1 MRHMKWTPV
10 YMGLG
15 PYGLHSIDFRMEL
28 ARADLNS
35 LAVLV
40 EATGSLN
47 RGYWISLR
55 NAAAADGVSR
65 SCVDA
70 FCAAATKEDCNP
82 AVQWLLDM
90 AAVYKTGMQS

>member
-10 YMGLG
+10 YMELG
-15 PYGLHSIDFRMEL
+15 PYGLRSIDFRMEL
-28 ARADLNS
+28 ARADPNNLV
-35 LAVLV
+35 VLV
-40 EATGSLN
+40 EYTGFLS

-55 NAAAADGVSR
+55 NAAVGDGSGR

-70 FCAAATKEDCNP
+70 FCASATKEDCNP

-90 AAVYKTGMQS
+90 AAVYKAGMKS